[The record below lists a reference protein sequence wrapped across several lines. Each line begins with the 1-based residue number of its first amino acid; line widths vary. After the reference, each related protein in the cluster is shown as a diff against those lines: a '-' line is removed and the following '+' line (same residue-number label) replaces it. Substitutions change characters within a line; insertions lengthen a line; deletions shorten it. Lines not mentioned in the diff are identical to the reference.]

1 VHGRLQ
7 RITNVIN
14 VVGAADDD
22 DIIPAVAMT
31 LDLLVRLQ
39 KDGDDDDIEQQ

>member
-1 VHGRLQ
+1 VHDRLQ

-14 VVGAADDD
+14 VAGAADDD
-22 DIIPAVAMT
+22 DRIPAVAMT